1 MLIAVICIYMGVWGC
16 AYFAAQAAGRVR
28 FAGLYA
34 VAVVGLP
41 VLFGVAF
48 WLIYQRV
55 DAEGAGDLTGLVILI
70 GAGLGLV
77 FYPLI
82 YVRTRRGI

>member
-16 AYFAAQAAGRVR
+16 AYCAAQAEGGVR
-28 FAGLYA
+28 FAAMYA
-34 VAVVGLP
+34 VAVLVLP
-41 VLFGVAF
+41 ALFGVAF

-55 DAEGAGDLTGLVILI
+55 DAEGAGNLTRLVILI

-82 YVRTRRGI
+82 YLRTRRDV

>member
-16 AYFAAQAAGRVR
+16 AYFAAQADGRVR
-28 FAGLYA
+28 FAGLYV
-34 VAVVGLP
+34 VAVLVLP
-41 VLFGVAF
+41 NLFGLAF
-48 WLIYQRV
+48 WMIYQRV
-55 DAEGAGDLTGLVILI
+55 DGEGAADLTRMVILV

-82 YVRTRRGI
+82 YVRTRRGA

>member
-16 AYFAAQAAGRVR
+16 AYFAGQAAGRLR

-34 VAVVGLP
+34 VAVLGLP
-41 VLFGVAF
+41 NAFGLAF
-48 WLIYQRV
+48 WVIYQRV
-55 DAEGAGDLTGLVILI
+55 AGDGAADLARVVIVI
-70 GAGLGLV
+70 GAGLALL

-82 YVRTRRGI
+82 YVRTRRGA

>member
-34 VAVVGLP
+34 VAVLVLPNAFGL
-41 VLFGVAF
+41 AF

-55 DAEGAGDLTGLVILI
+55 DGEGAADLTRMVILI
-70 GAGLGLV
+70 GAGLALV

-82 YVRTRRGI
+82 YVRTRRGV

>member
-28 FAGLYA
+28 FAGMYA
-34 VAVVGLP
+34 VAVLVVP
-41 VLFGVAF
+41 TLFGLAF

-55 DAEGAGDLTGLVILI
+55 DVEGAGDLTRMVILI
-70 GAGLGLV
+70 GAGLALV
-77 FYPLI
+77 FYPAI
-82 YVRTRRGI
+82 YVRTRRGV

>member
-16 AYFAAQAAGRVR
+16 AYFAGQSDGRLR
-28 FAGLYA
+28 FAGMYA
-34 VAVVGLP
+34 VAVLVLP
-41 VLFGVAF
+41 ALFGVAF

-55 DAEGAGDLTGLVILI
+55 DAEGAGNLTRLVILI

-82 YVRTRRGI
+82 YLRTRRGV